1 MLIYEYAENGSLNTL
16 LHHPESVQNM
26 TAIGWSSASHPWK
39 TRLQVGLYVANG
51 LQYIHEHT
59 TPSVVHKDIKSSN
72 ILLDGKFGA
81 KIANFGMAK
90 SGINALTKHIMG
102 TQGYMA
108 PEYLADGF
116 VSPKLDV
123 FAFGVVLLEMIS
135 GKEAIVRERGVPLAG
150 KAGLLWTQIK
160 PLSEGEDVEGKLRK
174 WVDPNLQNAYN
185 MDSVLGLATIAKACV
200 EEDPA
205 ARPTLPEIVYKL
217 SNLLEACAS
226 IPDEGFELSTSVI
239 GR

>member
-1 MLIYEYAENGSLNTL
+1 
-16 LHHPESVQNM
+16 
-26 TAIGWSSASHPWK
+26 
-39 TRLQVGLYVANG
+39 
-51 LQYIHEHT
+51 
-59 TPSVVHKDIKSSN
+59 
-72 ILLDGKFGA
+72 
-81 KIANFGMAK
+81 MAK

-135 GKEAIVRERGVPLAG
+135 NKEAIVRERGVPLAG

-160 PLSEGEDVEGKLRK
+160 PLLEGEDVEARLRK
-174 WVDPNLQNAYN
+174 WVDRNLQNAYT
-185 MDSVLGLATIAKACV
+185 MDSILGVATIAKACV
-200 EEDPA
+200 EEDPE

-217 SNLLEACAS
+217 SNLFEACTSNPEEKFDIPTS
-226 IPDEGFELSTSVI
+226 IT